1 MGVVGSQYGPKAT
14 APCADDQSAGGVGDG
29 TDGAEGSTSGVGGHN
44 DAAGSP
50 GDRCPN
56 REHAVGHA
64 QMSESQEGWVKDQA
78 RRMPEELRD
87 GKGVC
92 VMCKKRGADR
102 LCKYC
107 GWPLHRA
114 TCALPVR
121 EPLLTDY
128 AHLMEE
134 EQFYPMEGEKE
145 EAACVDCLCR
155 VQPPCCVSW
164 YAAC

>member
-1 MGVVGSQYGPKAT
+1 
-14 APCADDQSAGGVGDG
+14 
-29 TDGAEGSTSGVGGHN
+29 
-44 DAAGSP
+44 
-50 GDRCPN
+50 
-56 REHAVGHA
+56 
-64 QMSESQEGWVKDQA
+64 
-78 RRMPEELRD
+78 
-87 GKGVC
+87 
-92 VMCKKRGADR
+92 MCKEGGADR

-114 TCALPVR
+114 KCALPVR

-134 EQFYPMEGEKE
+134 EQFYPTDGEKE